1 MDSHLGNAET
11 YLADDVP
18 AWAKA
23 NLQIDLSHL
32 AVGGFSFGG
41 TCALQLALRRPDVYP
56 TFLDISGQ
64 AQPTLG
70 DHTQTVQQAFG
81 GDEAAF
87 DRSDPLHELVTT
99 RYPGTAGVFAAG
111 RDDGTTALRPSNSLP
126 PPAPPTSR
134 SRCMYSPAAI
144 PGPSPPTAS
153 PTPCPGSAH
162 ARTSS
167 IPPHP
172 PPDELDPSAP
182 GSVRPTAPRGRRSGG
197 ADRLPR
203 ACYHD
208 TGTQSR

>member
-111 RDDGTTALRPSNSLP
+111 RDDGDYGPQAEQLAAATRAANIPVTLHVLPGGHSWTIAANGLTDALPWLGARTNLLDPTT
-126 PPAPPTSR
+126 PAP
-134 SRCMYSPAAI
+134 
-144 PGPSPPTAS
+144 G
-153 PTPCPGSAH
+153 
-162 ARTSS
+162 
-167 IPPHP
+167 
-172 PPDELDPSAP
+172 
-182 GSVRPTAPRGRRSGG
+182 
-197 ADRLPR
+197 
-203 ACYHD
+203 
-208 TGTQSR
+208 